1 MKPTKALI
9 LFLAPLALA
18 ACSSDPEWAD
28 LEAHEKTVELQERY
42 APLLVGTWHV
52 ERIGEKQRYFEKL
65 TFSDSRNDIVGSRG
79 TFTGLRKWQTRQ
91 LVTINGEER
100 YTDWQDVE
108 GENGTFTGTWQ
119 LVWERN
125 SSVFRPAS
133 MTKQHYHN
141 STIMPIRYTPHS
153 MVSPIQPFV
162 LAADSSTTA
171 KTTTPSSLAATQS
184 RVSDI
189 ALYTMK
195 QAKLLFLLIAALAF
209 ASCRPT
215 ARQAVA
221 DVVQPTDSTEAVT
234 SADTLRLVITDKSLS
249 QTDSLIRRILKLP
262 LDSIV
267 VEMVNN
273 TDSTCMTGEAYT
285 IEQRINKE
293 WKALPIKPRKDGA
306 VYAFNDIGYEL
317 APHSSRQFSI
327 HVEPDKYD
335 FERGKEFR
343 IAKDFLKSGQSNP
356 QSVYCYFSFE

>member
-1 MKPTKALI
+1 
-9 LFLAPLALA
+9 
-18 ACSSDPEWAD
+18 
-28 LEAHEKTVELQERY
+28 
-42 APLLVGTWHV
+42 
-52 ERIGEKQRYFEKL
+52 
-65 TFSDSRNDIVGSRG
+65 
-79 TFTGLRKWQTRQ
+79 
-91 LVTINGEER
+91 
-100 YTDWQDVE
+100 
-108 GENGTFTGTWQ
+108 
-119 LVWERN
+119 
-125 SSVFRPAS
+125 
-133 MTKQHYHN
+133 
-141 STIMPIRYTPHS
+141 
-153 MVSPIQPFV
+153 
-162 LAADSSTTA
+162 
-171 KTTTPSSLAATQS
+171 
-184 RVSDI
+184 
-189 ALYTMK
+189 MK
-195 QAKLLFLLIAALAF
+195 QAKLLFLLIAVLAF

-221 DVVQPTDSTEAVT
+221 DVEQPTDSTEAVT
-234 SADTLRLVITDKSLS
+234 SADTLRLVITDKHLS

-343 IAKDFLKSGQSNP
+343 IAKEFFKLGQNNP
-356 QSVYCYFSFE
+356 KSVYCYFIIE